1 MCIIWLFR
9 FLKNVIEMALPCRYL
24 CEPAILGKEK
34 REKTIYIICKQG
46 LNFMP
51 RGGRGLVASMKKS
64 ESSDFI
70 LTWEVFGAK
79 GHHVREKAAD
89 NEFEEFLKEDWAG

>member
-1 MCIIWLFR
+1 ML
-9 FLKNVIEMALPCRYL
+9 
-24 CEPAILGKEK
+24 
-34 REKTIYIICKQG
+34 
-46 LNFMP
+46 
-51 RGGRGLVASMKKS
+51 RGGRDLVASMKKS

-89 NEFEEFLKEDWAG
+89 NEFEEFLKEDWSGLGEDEDAPIWEDNWNDDNIKDDVFSQLQAELEKHG